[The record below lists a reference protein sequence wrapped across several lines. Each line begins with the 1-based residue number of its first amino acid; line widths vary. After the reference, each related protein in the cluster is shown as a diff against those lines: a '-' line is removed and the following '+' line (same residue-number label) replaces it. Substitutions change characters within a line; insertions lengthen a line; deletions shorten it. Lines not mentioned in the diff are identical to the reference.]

1 MGYPVWGGGR
11 DMAISF
17 ILRRRGGKRS
27 ESLITFPG
35 PEKTCKS
42 LSLAIHTKVPGLISV
57 SLRAHGQW
65 PQMGFMDQ
73 KAAHGGM

>member
-1 MGYPVWGGGR
+1 MGYPMWGNGR

-17 ILRRRGGKRS
+17 ILRRQRGKRS
-27 ESLITFPG
+27 ESRVTFCG
-35 PEKTCKS
+35 PEETGKS
-42 LSLAIHTKVPGLISV
+42 LRLAIHTQAPGLISV
-57 SLRAHGQW
+57 SLGAHRQW

>member
-1 MGYPVWGGGR
+1 MGYPMWGDGR

-17 ILRRRGGKRS
+17 ILRRRGGQRS
-27 ESLITFPG
+27 GNRITFPG
-35 PEKTCKS
+35 PEETGKS
-42 LSLAIHTKVPGLISV
+42 LRLVIHTQAPGLISV
-57 SLRAHGQW
+57 SLGAHGQW